1 MKKWK
6 ATLYVAGVLLIAAIS
21 QLVVNRFFTS
31 DSRIIDAFTNCDTNV
46 YESSLDVV
54 VNYGKEVMTV
64 KQKRQ
69 VLSDLAGNI
78 GIKKGYSISDKTND
92 GSDTL
97 KLQKKSGDT
106 STKMEFVSV
115 APVGTEDEKVSN
127 HFLLVNITV
136 NDNFEN
142 ILIYKGKLEKILK
155 GEGLTDY
162 QTSLTLR
169 GGLDGQLTKKEK
181 NAKVNSFL
189 NQLGAK
195 EVNRIESDDLYTVYA
210 YTGLVDDYIKVSGYR
225 ININI
230 AISYDETKD
239 ETEIYLATP
248 ILNVSY

>member
-1 MKKWK
+1 MRKWK
-6 ATLYVAGVLLIAAIS
+6 SVLYITGVLFITAAVQLI
-21 QLVVNRFFTS
+21 VNRCFKNDT
-31 DSRIIDAFTNCDTNV
+31 RIIDAFVNCDTNI

-69 VLSDLAGNI
+69 VLNTMAGNI
-78 GIKKGYSISDKTND
+78 GISKGYSISDKTND
-92 GSDTL
+92 GADMFE
-97 KLQKKSGDT
+97 LQKKSGDT

-115 APVGTEDEKVSN
+115 APVGTEDGKFSN

-136 NDNFEN
+136 NDKFEN
-142 ILIYKGKLEKILK
+142 ILTYKNRIEKALK
-155 GEGLTDY
+155 EKGLTDY

-169 GGLDGQLTKKEK
+169 GGLDGELTKKQK
-181 NAKVNSFL
+181 NIKVKSFL
-189 NQLGAK
+189 NQLGAR

-210 YTGLVDDYIKVSGYR
+210 YTGFVDDSIKVSGYR

-230 AISYDETKD
+230 AISYDEAKD

>member
-1 MKKWK
+1 MRKWK
-6 ATLYVAGVLLIAAIS
+6 SVLYITGVLFITAAVQLI
-21 QLVVNRFFTS
+21 VNRCFKNDT
-31 DSRIIDAFTNCDTNV
+31 RIIDAFVNCDTNI

-69 VLSDLAGNI
+69 VLNTMAGNI
-78 GIKKGYSISDKTND
+78 GISKGYSISDKTND
-92 GSDTL
+92 GADTFE
-97 KLQKKSGDT
+97 LQKKSGDT

-115 APVGTEDEKVSN
+115 APVGTEDGKFSN

-136 NDNFEN
+136 NDKFEN
-142 ILIYKGKLEKILK
+142 ILIYKNRIEKDLK
-155 GEGLTDY
+155 EKGLTDY
-162 QTSLTLR
+162 QISLTLR
-169 GGLDGQLTKKEK
+169 GGLDGELTKKQK
-181 NAKVNSFL
+181 NTKVKSFL
-189 NQLGAK
+189 NQLGAR

-210 YTGLVDDYIKVSGYR
+210 YTGFVDDSIKVSGYR